1 MKLQIKGAYKLR
13 AERTKLMKITLLTS
27 YTDKASR
34 IAEIDKQIAELDKKL
49 GTPARTLDDII
60 LHIELLKER
69 NSLS

>member
-1 MKLQIKGAYKLR
+1 MKLQIKGEYKLLT
-13 AERTKLMKITLLTS
+13 ERRKLMKITLLTS
-27 YTDKASR
+27 YSDKAGR
-34 IAEIDKQIAELDKKL
+34 LAEINKQIAELDKKL

>member
-1 MKLQIKGAYKLR
+1 MKLRIKGAYKLR
-13 AERTKLMKITLLTS
+13 AERRKLMKITLLTS

>member
-1 MKLQIKGAYKLR
+1 
-13 AERTKLMKITLLTS
+13 MKITLLTS

-69 NSLS
+69 SNLL